1 MRKGFGIICLVA
13 GVLLLVWG
21 YNVAES
27 LKGQLHRI
35 FTSSTNNRT
44 TWLYAGGAVLCA
56 IGVLQIYGG
65 KR

>member
-13 GVLLLVWG
+13 GMFLLVWG

-27 LKGQLHRI
+27 FKGQLHRI

-65 KR
+65 KK